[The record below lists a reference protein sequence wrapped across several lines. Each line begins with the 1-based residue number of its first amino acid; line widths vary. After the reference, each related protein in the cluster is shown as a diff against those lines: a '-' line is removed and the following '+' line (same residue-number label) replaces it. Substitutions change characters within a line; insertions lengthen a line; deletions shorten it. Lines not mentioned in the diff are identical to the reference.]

1 MEKLEQPVLEFSKR
15 PNLDHSKS
23 LFFVETKNGGKSKNE
38 ERRKGREKE
47 VENRRIKRGCVWK
60 ERERERSKGMDD
72 GTGGRRFIFMRENSV
87 ASVEQALVEVERAL
101 RPCRHRVAAVFIQ
114 PRPS

>member
-23 LFFVETKNGGKSKNE
+23 VFFVETKNGGKS
-38 ERRKGREKE
+38 RRKGREKE

-60 ERERERSKGMDD
+60 EREREIEGN
-72 GTGGRRFIFMRENSV
+72 G
-87 ASVEQALVEVERAL
+87 
-101 RPCRHRVAAVFIQ
+101 
-114 PRPS
+114 

>member
-1 MEKLEQPVLEFSKR
+1 M
-15 PNLDHSKS
+15 
-23 LFFVETKNGGKSKNE
+23 
-38 ERRKGREKE
+38 
-47 VENRRIKRGCVWK
+47 ENRTIKRGEDVYGK
-60 ERERERSKGMDD
+60 RERERIEKERPKGVDD

-87 ASVEQALVEVERAL
+87 ASVEQALVEAERAL